1 MNTLADLADWLF
13 APFADYGFMREAL
26 LAALITATVCGVVG
40 TWVVLRGMSFLAE
53 ALGHGV
59 LPGIAIALLVGFDT
73 TLGALAAALA
83 LLASVQL
90 VRGVTPLPQDTTVGV
105 LYVGFLALAI
115 VLVSTGSGS
124 VSGDLDRFLFGSILG
139 IDGSTLI
146 AQGALAV
153 LVIAG
158 AMLLH
163 RPLLALT
170 FSPTQAQIWRMRPQ
184 LTTAALMVLL
194 ALAVVVSYR
203 SVGSL
208 LVFAFLVGPAATASL
223 LVTRVR
229 AMMALAVTIG
239 AASAVV
245 GLLVS
250 FHYGTAAGATMV
262 LVNLGLFVLSL
273 AATKL
278 RLRAPR
284 LVATNS

>member
-1 MNTLADLADWLF
+1 MDALADLVDWF
-13 APFADYGFMREAL
+13 VAPFADYGFMREAL

-59 LPGIAIALLVGFDT
+59 LPGIAVALLVGFDT
-73 TLGALAAALA
+73 SLGALVAALA
-83 LLASVQL
+83 LLGSVQL
-90 VRGVTPLPQDTTVGV
+90 VRGVTPLPQDSTVGV
-105 LYVGFLALAI
+105 LYVGFLAFAV
-115 VLVSTGSGS
+115 VLVSTGSGA

-139 IDGSTLI
+139 IDGSTLV
-146 AQGALAV
+146 AQAV
-153 LVIAG
+153 LAELVVTG

-170 FSPTQAQIWRMRPQ
+170 FSPTQAQLWRMRPQ
-184 LTTAALMVLL
+184 LTTAALMALL

-208 LVFAFLVGPAATASL
+208 LVFAFLVGPAAAASM

-229 AMMALAVTIG
+229 AMMALAVTLG
-239 AASAVV
+239 AVSAVV

-262 LVNLGLFVLSL
+262 LVTLGVFLLSL
-273 AATKL
+273 MASKLRVGLPRLAGAAT
-278 RLRAPR
+278 
-284 LVATNS
+284 